1 MLDVERIEYRS
12 VNFLPIR
19 NKRQKAPD
27 AILVID
33 NSSIY
38 IRTRLSIERHFWRD
52 QLGDDG
58 SVIGKIYK
66 RSIILN
72 FEDKC

>member
-12 VNFLPIR
+12 VSFLPIR
-19 NKRQKAPD
+19 NKRQKTPD

-33 NSSIY
+33 DSSIY
-38 IRTRLSIERHFWRD
+38 IRTRLGIERHFWRD

-58 SVIGKIYK
+58 SVINKIYK